1 MGVEGLPDVI
11 CIIPGGFIL
20 GLELKGAKGRASE
33 SQLAMQKFWRGC
45 NAAYE
50 VVRSMDEVICAL
62 KTCIYEYTTRL
73 TRDYLTQDYLVG
85 SSVTERLNILKNN
98 LHEATGLLQQAKKGE
113 SKGGSEGDSRGDS
126 RGDSKGDSNE

>member
-50 VVRSMDEVICAL
+50 VVRSMDEVICVL
-62 KTCIYEYTTRL
+62 KTCIYAYHTRL
-73 TRDYLTQDYLVG
+73 TRDYLIG
-85 SSVTERLNILKNN
+85 SSMTDRLNILKNN
-98 LHEATGLLQQAKKGE
+98 LHEATGLLQQTN
-113 SKGGSEGDSRGDS
+113 
-126 RGDSKGDSNE
+126 KGDSNE